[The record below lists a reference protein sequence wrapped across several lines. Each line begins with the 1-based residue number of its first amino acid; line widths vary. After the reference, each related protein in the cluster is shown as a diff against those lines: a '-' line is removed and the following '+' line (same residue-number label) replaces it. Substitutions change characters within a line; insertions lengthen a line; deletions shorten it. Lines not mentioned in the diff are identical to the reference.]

1 MLDAPVR
8 RALEVKIQKAQ
19 ILFVALLSSLVVYL
33 VVCYLLAA
41 QGEPPVVTGA
51 AIEILKPA
59 LGTLAFFSLIASFAL
74 RARLLRKAIAGLPAQ
89 PTQTD
94 EAMAEAVIRAAMTPW
109 ILGWA
114 LCESVAIYG
123 MILFIMTF
131 QWELFLPFWGIGLA
145 AMLAQA
151 PSLRSLEEALRRR

>member
-41 QGEPPVVTGA
+41 QGEPPVTA
-51 AIEILKPA
+51 APIEILKPA
-59 LGTLAFFSLIASFAL
+59 FGTLAFFSLIASFAL

-89 PTQTD
+89 QLD
-94 EAMAEAVIRAAMTPW
+94 EAMAETVIRAAMTPW

-131 QWELFLPFWGIGLA
+131 RWELFLPFWGIGLA

>member
-41 QGEPPVVTGA
+41 QGEPPGTA
-51 AIEILKPA
+51 APIEILKPA
-59 LGTLAFFSLIASFAL
+59 FGTLAFFSLIASFAL
-74 RARLLRKAIAGLPAQ
+74 RARLLRKAIAGLP
-89 PTQTD
+89 TRID
-94 EAMAEAVIRAAMTPW
+94 EAMAETVIRAVMTPW

-131 QWELFLPFWGIGLA
+131 RWELFLPFWGIGLA
-145 AMLAQA
+145 AMLTQA

>member
-19 ILFVALLSSLVVYL
+19 VLFVALLSSLVVYL

-41 QGEPPVVTGA
+41 QGEPPVTGA
-51 AIEILKPA
+51 AIEVLKPA

-74 RARLLRKAIAGLPAQ
+74 RARLLRKAIAGLPAR
-89 PTQTD
+89 PTRTD

-123 MILFIMTF
+123 MILFLMTF

-151 PSLRSLEEALRRR
+151 PSLRSLEEALRPR

>member
-19 ILFVALLSSLVVYL
+19 ILFVALLSSLVIYL
-33 VVCYLLAA
+33 VVCYVLAA
-41 QGEPPVVTGA
+41 QGEPPVTA
-51 AIEILKPA
+51 APIELLKPA
-59 LGTLAFFSLIASFAL
+59 FGTLAFFSLIASFAL
-74 RARLLRKAIAGLPAQ
+74 RARLLRKAIAELPAQ
-89 PTQTD
+89 ID
-94 EAMAEAVIRAAMTPW
+94 ESQAEAVIRAATTPW

-131 QWELFLPFWGIGLA
+131 RWELFLPFWGIGLA

>member
-19 ILFVALLSSLVVYL
+19 LLFVALLSSLVIYL

-41 QGEPPVVTGA
+41 QGELPVTA
-51 AIEILKPA
+51 APIEILKPA
-59 LGTLAFFSLIASFAL
+59 FGTLAFFSLIASFTL

-89 PTQTD
+89 ID
-94 EAMAEAVIRAAMTPW
+94 ESQAETVIRAAMTPW

-123 MILFIMTF
+123 MILFVLTF
-131 QWELFLPFWGIGLA
+131 RWELFLPFWGIGLA